1 MSGYL
6 TARRIAM
13 RACVVH
19 SVDIDSSD
27 AVAELIAG
35 ANDALGDSVPRVAML
50 FAGIDH
56 EFDIVLNQ
64 LNAAWPGLA
73 LIGCTTDG
81 EMSSHI
87 LFAEDSLALILLC
100 GDDFH
105 AVSGVAK
112 SVSTDVTGSIRTSA
126 NDAVQRLAASG
137 GGNRAANGGA
147 ANGSDATSSGSAPRL
162 CITMPDG
169 LTVSGSAAL
178 NALRAELGDAVPI
191 FGGTAG
197 DQWRFKGTKQ
207 FHGTEVLEDSVPFL
221 LFGEGVVFSF
231 GVDTG
236 WRPIGREGRVTDVT
250 GHVVRAIDGQPAT
263 AFYREFLGN
272 ADITHLTEYPLAV
285 AADDG
290 RGYYLRAPGRTD
302 EAAGSIHFLGDVPA
316 GARVH
321 ITTTNRDQ
329 ILDATRSS
337 FQHALDDFPKAAG
350 RSDGNARGADGSADG
365 ASSAGGASSAATAAN
380 PRPGKPALA
389 LCISCAGRKQIL
401 GSRTQEEG
409 RIVSEL
415 LGDVPAA
422 GFYGYGEIARL
433 AKDGISHYHNE
444 TFTTLLLGSRAA
456 SI

>member
-1 MSGYL
+1 
-6 TARRIAM
+6 M

-19 SVDIDSSD
+19 SQDVDSVD

-35 ANDALGDSVPRVAML
+35 AKVALGASLPRVAML

-56 EFDIVLNQ
+56 DFAIVLEQ
-64 LNAAWPGLA
+64 INAQWPGIS

-81 EMSSHI
+81 EMSSQI
-87 LFAEDSLALILLC
+87 LFAEDSLALVLLS

-105 AVSGVAK
+105 AVSGVAR
-112 SVSTDVTGSIRTSA
+112 SVSTDVAGSIRGSA
-126 NDAVQRLAASG
+126 NDAIQRLAG
-137 GGNRAANGGA
+137 RGGA
-147 ANGSDATSSGSAPRL
+147 PSL

-178 NALRAELGDAVPI
+178 NALRAALGDAVPI

-197 DQWRFKGTKQ
+197 DQWRFKGTRQ
-207 FHGTEVLEDSVPFL
+207 FHGTEVLQDSVPFL
-221 LFGEGVVFSF
+221 LFDEGVVFSF

-236 WRPIGREGRVTDVT
+236 WRPIGREGRVTEVD
-250 GHVVRAIDGQPAT
+250 GHVVRAIDGRPAT
-263 AFYREFLGN
+263 EFYREFLGN
-272 ADITHLTEYPLAV
+272 ADITQLTEYPLAV
-285 AADDG
+285 TADDD
-290 RGYYLRAPGRTD
+290 RGGANSYYLRAPGRTD
-302 EAAGSIHFLGDVPA
+302 EAAGCIHFLGDVPD

-329 ILDATRSS
+329 ILDATRTS
-337 FQHALDDFPKAAG
+337 FQHALDDFP
-350 RSDGNARGADGSADG
+350 NAS
-365 ASSAGGASSAATAAN
+365 GGG
-380 PRPGKPALA
+380 GKPALA

-409 RIVSEL
+409 RIVNEL
-415 LGDVPAA
+415 LAGVPAA

-444 TFTTLLLGSRAA
+444 TFTTLLLGGRVGSA
-456 SI
+456 

>member
-1 MSGYL
+1 MESP
-6 TARRIAM
+6 M
-13 RACVVH
+13 QACVVH
-19 SVDIDSSD
+19 SQDVDSVD

-35 ANDALGDSVPRVAML
+35 AKVALGASLPRVAML

-56 EFDIVLNQ
+56 DFAIVLEQ
-64 LNAAWPGLA
+64 INAQWPGIA

-87 LFAEDSLALILLC
+87 LFAEDSLALVLLS

-105 AVSGVAK
+105 AVSGVAR
-112 SVSTDVTGSIRTSA
+112 SVSTDVTGSIRASA
-126 NDAVQRLAASG
+126 NDAVQRLAG
-137 GGNRAANGGA
+137 GGGA
-147 ANGSDATSSGSAPRL
+147 ARL

-178 NALRAELGDAVPI
+178 DALRAALGDAVPI

-197 DQWRFKGTKQ
+197 DQWRFKGTRQ
-207 FHGTEVLEDSVPFL
+207 FHGTEVLQDSVPFL
-221 LFGEGVVFSF
+221 LFGEGVVFSC

-236 WRPIGREGRVTDVT
+236 WRPIGREGRVTDVD
-250 GHVVRAIDGQPAT
+250 GHVVRAIDGRPAT
-263 AFYREFLGN
+263 EFYREFLGN
-272 ADITHLTEYPLAV
+272 ADITQLTEYPLAV
-285 AADDG
+285 TADDG
-290 RGYYLRAPGRTD
+290 RGANSYYLRAPGRTD
-302 EAAGSIHFLGDVPA
+302 EATGCIHFLGDVPN

-329 ILDATRSS
+329 ILAATRTS
-337 FQHALDDFPKAAG
+337 FQHALDDFPRDSG
-350 RSDGNARGADGSADG
+350 RA
-365 ASSAGGASSAATAAN
+365 
-380 PRPGKPALA
+380 GKPALA

-401 GSRTQEEG
+401 GSRTQEEV
-409 RIVSEL
+409 RIVNEL

-444 TFTTLLLGSRAA
+444 TFTTLLLGGRVGSA
-456 SI
+456 

>member
-1 MSGYL
+1 
-6 TARRIAM
+6 
-13 RACVVH
+13 
-19 SVDIDSSD
+19 VDIDSSD

-35 ANDALGDSVPRVAML
+35 AKVALGPSSPRVAML

-56 EFDIVLNQ
+56 DFAIVLEQ
-64 LNAAWPGLA
+64 INAQWPGIT

-87 LFAEDSLALILLC
+87 LFAEDSLALVLLS

-105 AVSGVAK
+105 AVSGVAR
-112 SVSTDVTGSIRTSA
+112 SVSTDVAGSIRASA
-126 NDAVQRLAASG
+126 NDAVHRLAESGSGDRRGDDRG
-137 GGNRAANGGA
+137 GG
-147 ANGSDATSSGSAPRL
+147 APRL

-178 NALRAELGDAVPI
+178 DALRAELGDAVPI

-197 DQWRFKGTKQ
+197 DQWRFKGTRQ
-207 FHGTEVLEDSVPFL
+207 FHGTEVLQDSVPFL

-236 WRPIGREGRVTDVT
+236 WRPIGREGRVTDVD
-250 GHVVRAIDGQPAT
+250 GHVVRAIDGKPAT

-285 AADDG
+285 TADDG
-290 RGYYLRAPGRTD
+290 RGADSYYLRAPGRTD
-302 EAAGSIHFLGDVPA
+302 EAGGSIHFLGDVPA

-321 ITTTNRDQ
+321 ITATNRDR

-337 FQHALDDFPKAAG
+337 FQHALDDFPK
-350 RSDGNARGADGSADG
+350 GS
-365 ASSAGGASSAATAAN
+365 GGG
-380 PRPGKPALA
+380 GKPALA

-409 RIVSEL
+409 RIVSQL
-415 LGDVPAA
+415 LGGVPAA

-433 AKDGISHYHNE
+433 TKDGISHYHNE
-444 TFTTLLLGSRAA
+444 TFTTLLLGGRSGSA
-456 SI
+456 

>member
-1 MSGYL
+1 MRTTPCWKTIAMQNLASGNERMN
-6 TARRIAM
+6 TEMESPM

-19 SVDIDSSD
+19 SQDVDSAD

-35 ANDALGDSVPRVAML
+35 AKVALGASLPRVAML

-56 EFDIVLNQ
+56 DFAIVLEQ
-64 LNAAWPGLA
+64 INAQWPGIT

-87 LFAEDSLALILLC
+87 LFAEDSLALVLLS

-105 AVSGVAK
+105 AVSGVAR
-112 SVSTDVTGSIRTSA
+112 SVSADVAGSIRDSA
-126 NDAVQRLAASG
+126 NDAVERLAGTG
-137 GGNRAANGGA
+137 G
-147 ANGSDATSSGSAPRL
+147 APRL

-178 NALRAELGDAVPI
+178 NALRAALGDAVPI

-197 DQWRFKGTKQ
+197 DQWRFTGTRQ
-207 FHGTEVLEDSVPFL
+207 FHGTEVLQDSVPFL

-236 WRPIGREGRVTDVT
+236 WRPIGREGRVSGVT
-250 GHVVRAIDGQPAT
+250 GHIVRAIDGKPAT

-285 AADDG
+285 SADDG

-302 EAAGSIHFLGDVPA
+302 EAAGAIHFLGDVPD

-329 ILDATRSS
+329 ILDATRTS
-337 FQHALDDFPKAAG
+337 FQHALDEFPKDSG
-350 RSDGNARGADGSADG
+350 G
-365 ASSAGGASSAATAAN
+365 AGGA
-380 PRPGKPALA
+380 GKPALA

-401 GSRTQEEG
+401 GSRTQEEV
-409 RIVSEL
+409 RIVNEL
-415 LGDVPAA
+415 LAGVPAA

-444 TFTTLLLGSRAA
+444 TFTTLLLGGRVGSA
-456 SI
+456 

>member
-1 MSGYL
+1 
-6 TARRIAM
+6 M

-19 SVDIDSSD
+19 SQDVDSVD

-35 ANDALGDSVPRVAML
+35 AKVELGASLPRVAML

-56 EFDIVLNQ
+56 DFAIVLEQ
-64 LNAAWPGLA
+64 INAQWPGIA

-87 LFAEDSLALILLC
+87 LFAEDSLALVLLS
-100 GDDFH
+100 GDNFY
-105 AVSGVAK
+105 AVSGVAR
-112 SVSTDVTGSIRTSA
+112 SVSTDVAESIRASV
-126 NDAVQRLAASG
+126 NDAVQRLALRG
-137 GGNRAANGGA
+137 GNGGA
-147 ANGSDATSSGSAPRL
+147 PSL

-178 NALRAELGDAVPI
+178 NALRAALGDAVPI

-197 DQWRFKGTKQ
+197 DQWRFKGTRQ
-207 FHGTEVLEDSVPFL
+207 FHGTEVLQDSVPFL
-221 LFGEGVVFSF
+221 LFDEGVVFSF

-236 WRPIGREGRVTDVT
+236 WRPIGREGRVTHVE
-250 GHVVRAIDGQPAT
+250 GHVVHAIDGQPAT

-272 ADITHLTEYPLAV
+272 ADMTQLTEYPLAV
-285 AADDG
+285 TADEG
-290 RGYYLRAPGRTD
+290 RGFYLRAPGGRID
-302 EAAGSIHFLGDVPA
+302 EATGSIQFLGDVPES
-316 GARVH
+316 ARVH

-329 ILDATRSS
+329 ILAATRSS
-337 FQHALDDFPKAAG
+337 FQHALDDFPKD
-350 RSDGNARGADGSADG
+350 SGSA
-365 ASSAGGASSAATAAN
+365 
-380 PRPGKPALA
+380 GKPALA

-415 LGDVPAA
+415 LAGVPAV

-444 TFTTLLLGSRAA
+444 TFTTLLLGGRVGSG
-456 SI
+456 

>member
-1 MSGYL
+1 MESP
-6 TARRIAM
+6 M

-19 SVDIDSSD
+19 SQDVDSVD

-35 ANDALGDSVPRVAML
+35 AKVALGASSPRVAML

-56 EFDIVLNQ
+56 DFAIVLEQ
-64 LNAAWPGLA
+64 INAQWPGIA

-81 EMSSHI
+81 EMSSHV
-87 LFAEDSLALILLC
+87 LFAEDSLALVLLS

-105 AVSGVAK
+105 AVSGVAM
-112 SVSTDVTGSIRTSA
+112 SVSTDVAGSIRASA
-126 NDAVQRLAASG
+126 NDAVQRLAGKG
-137 GGNRAANGGA
+137 G
-147 ANGSDATSSGSAPRL
+147 APRL

-197 DQWRFKGTKQ
+197 DQWRFTGTRQ
-207 FHGTEVLEDSVPFL
+207 FHGAEVLQDSVPFL
-221 LFGEGVVFSF
+221 LFGEGVVFSC

-236 WRPIGREGRVTDVT
+236 WRPIGREGRVTDVD
-250 GHVVRAIDGQPAT
+250 GHVVRAIDGRPAT
-263 AFYREFLGN
+263 EFYREFLGN

-285 AADDG
+285 TADDG
-290 RGYYLRAPGRTD
+290 RANSYYLRAPGRTD
-302 EAAGSIHFLGDVPA
+302 EASGCIHFLGDVPD

-329 ILDATRSS
+329 ILAATRTS
-337 FQHALDDFPKAAG
+337 FQQALDDFPKD
-350 RSDGNARGADGSADG
+350 SGSG
-365 ASSAGGASSAATAAN
+365 
-380 PRPGKPALA
+380 GKPVLA

-401 GSRTQEEG
+401 GSRTQEEV
-409 RIVSEL
+409 RIVKEL
-415 LGDVPAA
+415 LGDVPAV

-433 AKDGISHYHNE
+433 AKNGISHYHNE
-444 TFTTLLLGSRAA
+444 TFTTLLLGGRVGSA
-456 SI
+456 

>member
-1 MSGYL
+1 MPALFRRAAL
-6 TARRIAM
+6 TRRIAM

-35 ANDALGDSVPRVAML
+35 AKVALAASLPRVAML

-56 EFDIVLNQ
+56 DFEIVLEQ
-64 LNAAWPGLA
+64 INAQWPGIA

-87 LFAEDSLALILLC
+87 LFAEDSLALVLLS

-105 AVSGVAK
+105 AVSGVAR
-112 SVSTDVTGSIRTSA
+112 SVSTDVAGSIRGSA
-126 NDAVQRLAASG
+126 NDAIQRLAGRG
-137 GGNRAANGGA
+137 G
-147 ANGSDATSSGSAPRL
+147 APRL

-178 NALRAELGDAVPI
+178 DALRAALGDAVPI

-197 DQWRFKGTKQ
+197 DQWRFKGTRQ
-207 FHGTEVLEDSVPFL
+207 FHGTEVLQDSVPFL
-221 LFGEGVVFSF
+221 LFDEGVVFSF

-236 WRPIGREGRVTDVT
+236 WRPIGREGRVTE
-250 GHVVRAIDGQPAT
+250 IDGRPAT
-263 AFYREFLGN
+263 EFYREFLGN
-272 ADITHLTEYPLAV
+272 VDIAHLAEYPLAV
-285 AADDG
+285 TADDG
-290 RGYYLRAPGRTD
+290 RGFYLRAPGRTD
-302 EAAGSIHFLGDVPA
+302 EATGCIHFLGDVPD

-329 ILDATRSS
+329 ILDATRTS
-337 FQHALDDFPKAAG
+337 FQHALDGFP
-350 RSDGNARGADGSADG
+350 D
-365 ASSAGGASSAATAAN
+365 ASGGG
-380 PRPGKPALA
+380 GKPALA

-401 GSRTQEEG
+401 GSRTQEEA
-409 RIVSEL
+409 RIVNEL

-433 AKDGISHYHNE
+433 EKDGVSHYHNE
-444 TFTTLLLGSRAA
+444 TFTTLLLGGRVGSV
-456 SI
+456 

>member
-1 MSGYL
+1 
-6 TARRIAM
+6 
-13 RACVVH
+13 
-19 SVDIDSSD
+19 VDIDSSD
-27 AVAELIAG
+27 AVTELIAG
-35 ANDALGDSVPRVAML
+35 AKAALGASVPRVAML

-56 EFDIVLNQ
+56 EFEVVLEQ
-64 LNAAWPGLA
+64 INAQWPGIA

-81 EMSSHI
+81 EMSSQI
-87 LFAEDSLALILLC
+87 LFAEDSLALILLS

-112 SVSTDVTGSIRTSA
+112 SVSTDVAGSIRASA
-126 NDAVQRLAASG
+126 KDAVQRLAASG
-137 GGNRAANGGA
+137 KGGSKGVGG
-147 ANGSDATSSGSAPRL
+147 APRL

-178 NALRAELGDAVPI
+178 NALRAELSDDVPV

-197 DQWRFKGTKQ
+197 DQWRFTGTKQ
-207 FHGTEVLEDSVPFL
+207 FHGTDVLQDSVPFL

-236 WRPIGREGRVTDVT
+236 WRPIGREGRVTDVD
-250 GHVVRAIDGQPAT
+250 GHVVRAIDGRPAT

-285 AADDG
+285 SADDG

-302 EAAGSIHFLGDVPA
+302 EAAGSIHFLGDVPD

-337 FQHALDDFPKAAG
+337 FQHALDDFPNG
-350 RSDGNARGADGSADG
+350 PGGEGEGGSGD
-365 ASSAGGASSAATAAN
+365 
-380 PRPGKPALA
+380 GKPALA

-401 GSRTQEEG
+401 GSRTQEEV
-409 RIVSEL
+409 RIVNEL

-433 AKDGISHYHNE
+433 AKGGISHYHNE
-444 TFTTLLLGSRAA
+444 TFTTLLLGGQTADA
-456 SI
+456 

>member
-1 MSGYL
+1 
-6 TARRIAM
+6 M

-27 AVAELIAG
+27 AVAELIAS
-35 ANDALGDSVPRVAML
+35 AKVALGASAPRVAML

-56 EFDIVLNQ
+56 DFAIVLERI
-64 LNAAWPGLA
+64 NAQWPGIA
-73 LIGCTTDG
+73 LVGCTTDG
-81 EMSSHI
+81 EMSSRI
-87 LFAEDSLALILLC
+87 LFAEDSLALVLLS
-100 GDDFH
+100 GDDFS
-105 AVSGVAK
+105 AVSGVAR
-112 SVSTDVTGSIRTSA
+112 SVSTDVAGSIRASA
-126 NDAVQRLAASG
+126 NDAVQRLARSG
-137 GGNRAANGGA
+137 GGGRGDGG
-147 ANGSDATSSGSAPRL
+147 APRL

-178 NALRAELGDAVPI
+178 NALRAVLGDGVPI

-197 DQWRFKGTKQ
+197 DQWRFKGTRQ
-207 FHGTEVLEDSVPFL
+207 FHGAEVLQDAVPFL

-236 WRPIGREGRVTDVT
+236 WRPIGREGRVTDVD
-250 GHVVRAIDGQPAT
+250 GHVVRAIDGRPAT

-272 ADITHLTEYPLAV
+272 ADITQLTEYPLAV
-285 AADDG
+285 TADDG
-290 RGYYLRAPGRTD
+290 RGANSYYLRAPGRTD
-302 EAAGSIHFLGDVPA
+302 EASGCIHFLGDVPD

-337 FQHALDDFPKAAG
+337 FQSALDDFPK
-350 RSDGNARGADGSADG
+350 D
-365 ASSAGGASSAATAAN
+365 AGGEGT
-380 PRPGKPALA
+380 PALA

-444 TFTTLLLGSRAA
+444 TFTTLLLGGRSGSA
-456 SI
+456 